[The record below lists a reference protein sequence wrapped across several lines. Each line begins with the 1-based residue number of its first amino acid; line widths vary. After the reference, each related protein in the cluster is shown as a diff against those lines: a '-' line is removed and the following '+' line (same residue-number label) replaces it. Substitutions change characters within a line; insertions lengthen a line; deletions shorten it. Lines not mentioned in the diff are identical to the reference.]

1 MYYLEL
7 YIIMHTHSKLSIF
20 QAQFWAGV
28 WWHLSDALNYT
39 VDSRESWW
47 KCRKGFGKFKNSMT
61 HGPGS
66 ESSHV
71 SITHTNI
78 HVHTRKHMHAHR
90 HVRRGLFQ
98 RHSQEVTWTHTSLWK
113 HHLLKGSA
121 SPWELVMAINAA
133 ATVYSLLSMWRVSQ
147 LVLHNHDLILFFQQ
161 PYLVSYNTIL
171 QIRKQ
176 RYVLS
181 PDYHMTLKKAVRSFI
196 STSHLF
202 LKGKLPNVS
211 RNQIW
216 VYIRSVNLFQGIY
229 DWNLE
234 NTVFI

>member
-1 MYYLEL
+1 MG
-7 YIIMHTHSKLSIF
+7 K
-20 QAQFWAGV
+20 V
-28 WWHLSDALNYT
+28 
-39 VDSRESWW
+39 
-47 KCRKGFGKFKNSMT
+47 FGKFKNSMT

-66 ESSHV
+66 ETSRV

-98 RHSQEVTWTHTSLWK
+98 RHSQEVTWTHASLWK

-121 SPWELVMAINAA
+121 SPRELVMAVNAA
-133 ATVYSLLSMWRVSQ
+133 ATVYSLLTMCRVSQ

-161 PYLVSYNTIL
+161 AYLVSYNTIL

-181 PDYHMTLKKAVRSFI
+181 PDYHMTLKKAARSFI
-196 STSHLF
+196 STSHSF
-202 LKGKLPNVS
+202 LKGKLPNVI

-216 VYIRSVNLFQGIY
+216 VYSRSVNLSQGIY
-229 DWNLE
+229 VWNLE
-234 NTVFI
+234 NNVFYLIIFFLLQQYILL

>member
-78 HVHTRKHMHAHR
+78 HMHTRKHMHAHR
-90 HVRRGLFQ
+90 HVCRGLFQ
-98 RHSQEVTWTHTSLWK
+98 RHSQEVTWTHTSLWRSPPEGIRQSPRAG
-113 HHLLKGSA
+113 HGHQCSSHCLFPVEYVTGVTA
-121 SPWELVMAINAA
+121 SP
-133 ATVYSLLSMWRVSQ
+133 S
-147 LVLHNHDLILFFQQ
+147 
-161 PYLVSYNTIL
+161 
-171 QIRKQ
+171 
-176 RYVLS
+176 
-181 PDYHMTLKKAVRSFI
+181 
-196 STSHLF
+196 
-202 LKGKLPNVS
+202 
-211 RNQIW
+211 
-216 VYIRSVNLFQGIY
+216 
-229 DWNLE
+229 
-234 NTVFI
+234 